1 MPAAES
7 TSDCRPLRPDPE
19 AEGQEL
25 SSPLGTLGPMSVASS
40 TKASSALK
48 QERRAYARS
57 ALPVEPPPGQPLPK
71 RLLTSRLFWLT
82 VAMLVVYAVLLVLLY
97 RQVVPDQQ
105 VPGGRVVGL
114 GTEAVPI
121 AAKYAAITAIPL
133 SLLFLWADRFRPQR
147 IWVWLM
153 TFGWGACVATFVSA
167 QVNTWAAQHLSIVGD
182 GDPAT
187 GARAAV
193 YVAPFV
199 EEAAKATVLF
209 WLAIL
214 MRYQWVS
221 RLSGIV
227 LAGLSGAAFAFV
239 ENILY
244 YGRAYRY
251 AAQTFGEV
259 PPLEALQSLFLLRG
273 VMTFFGHPLFTA
285 MTGIGL
291 AVALRSK
298 SKVVRVVAPLVGFG
312 AAAFLHMAFNA
323 TASLVSGR
331 GLLFVYIGVA
341 LPLVIGVIIFIVR
354 QLFREGRLIR
364 ERLNDYVRLGWLPAG
379 DPAAL
384 SRLRTR
390 MRALWHA
397 LFAGPQALRAT
408 IGVQRSLTELA
419 YLRDAM
425 GRGLVDDVG
434 LKRERLLLQRTREL
448 RPQAIVQPQG
458 RANYPEL
465 RWSRLRTRSTAPGAY
480 APASYPGPAGIG
492 GNYPAPTPYPSAPP
506 VSYPTPVAGPAPA
519 PYPGA
524 PAPVTMPLG
533 QTATQY
539 SEVDPNWKPPG
550 E

>member
-1 MPAAES
+1 
-7 TSDCRPLRPDPE
+7 
-19 AEGQEL
+19 
-25 SSPLGTLGPMSVASS
+25 MSM
-40 TKASSALK
+40 TK
-48 QERRAYARS
+48 EDRRAFARS
-57 ALPVEPPPGQPLPK
+57 GISLEPDTSAPLPK
-71 RLLTSRLFWLT
+71 RLLTSRLFWLS
-82 VAMLVVYAVLLVLLY
+82 VVMLAVYAVMLVLLY
-97 RQVVPDQQ
+97 RQAVPDQE
-105 VPGGRVVGL
+105 VRGGRVIGL

-147 IWVWLM
+147 FWVWLM

-167 QVNTWAAQHLSIVGD
+167 QVNTWAAGHLSILGD

-214 MRYQWVS
+214 MRYRWVS

-259 PPLEALQSLFLLRG
+259 PPLEALQSLFFLRG

-298 SKVVRVVAPLVGFG
+298 SKTVRVVAPLVGFC

-323 TASLVSGR
+323 TASLVQGR
-331 GLLFVYIGVA
+331 NLLFVYLGVA
-341 LPLVIGVIIFIVR
+341 LPLVIGGVVFIVR
-354 QLFREGRLIR
+354 QVFREGRLIR
-364 ERLNDYVRLGWLPAG
+364 VRLLDYVRLGWLPEG

-390 MRALWHA
+390 TRALWHA
-397 LFAGPQALRAT
+397 VFLGPEAFLAT
-408 IGVQRSLTELA
+408 IRIQRA
-419 YLRDAM
+419 
-425 GRGLVDDVG
+425 
-434 LKRERLLLQRTREL
+434 
-448 RPQAIVQPQG
+448 
-458 RANYPEL
+458 
-465 RWSRLRTRSTAPGAY
+465 
-480 APASYPGPAGIG
+480 
-492 GNYPAPTPYPSAPP
+492 
-506 VSYPTPVAGPAPA
+506 
-519 PYPGA
+519 
-524 PAPVTMPLG
+524 
-533 QTATQY
+533 
-539 SEVDPNWKPPG
+539 
-550 E
+550 

>member
-1 MPAAES
+1 
-7 TSDCRPLRPDPE
+7 
-19 AEGQEL
+19 
-25 SSPLGTLGPMSVASS
+25 MSVTRDESR
-40 TKASSALK
+40 ALA
-48 QERRAYARS
+48 RAG
-57 ALPVEPPPGQPLPK
+57 LPREQDLTQPLPK
-71 RLLTSRLFWLT
+71 RLLTSRLFW
-82 VAMLVVYAVLLVLLY
+82 VSVVMVLVYVSFLVLLY
-97 RQVVPDQQ
+97 RQVVPDQA
-105 VPGGRVVGL
+105 VRGGRVVGL

-121 AAKYAAITAIPL
+121 AAKYAALTAIPL

-167 QVNTWAAQHLSIVGD
+167 QVNTWAAAHLSIVGD

-187 GARAAV
+187 GARAAI

-199 EEAAKATVLF
+199 EEAAKGTVLF

-273 VMTFFGHPLFTA
+273 VMTFFGHPLFTS

-298 SKVVRVVAPLVGFG
+298 SKIVRVVAPLAGYCG
-312 AAAFLHMAFNA
+312 AVLLHMAFNT
-323 TASLVSGR
+323 TASLVQGR
-331 GLLFVYIGVA
+331 SLLIVYLTVA
-341 LPLVIGVIIFIVR
+341 LPLLIGVIVFIAR
-354 QLFREGRLIR
+354 QLIREGRLIR
-364 ERLNDYVRLGWLPAG
+364 ERLVDYVRLGWLPEG
-379 DPAAL
+379 DPQAL

-390 MRALWHA
+390 SRAVWHA
-397 LFAGPQALRAT
+397 VFRGPDVFLAT
-408 IGVQRSLTELA
+408 IAMQRALTELA

-425 GRGLVDDVG
+425 VRGLVDEVG
-434 LKRERLLLQRTREL
+434 LKREKVLLEKVRQL
-448 RPQAIVQPQG
+448 RG
-458 RANYPEL
+458 RAVIQPEGRAEYPVL
-465 RWSRLRTRSTAPGAY
+465 RLPSRMRHPQPSLPY
-480 APASYPGPAGIG
+480 APPSYPGPAGIG
-492 GNYPAPTPYPSAPP
+492 GNYPAPVPLPGVP
-506 VSYPTPVAGPAPA
+506 VSATV
-519 PYPGA
+519 
-524 PAPVTMPLG
+524 PLG

-539 SEVDPNWKPPG
+539 SEVDPNWEPPSQ
-550 E
+550 